1 MIIWSKLPKIDL
13 TFAAAI
19 SLETAGFVGNKFT
32 HFYGFAYMFIVVFF
46 IIFIISLDAVKNK
59 KIVDVRIPKINIR
72 PFESEIKIE
81 SKIIQKQFFRKGA
94 Q

>member
-1 MIIWSKLPKIDL
+1 
-13 TFAAAI
+13 
-19 SLETAGFVGNKFT
+19 
-32 HFYGFAYMFIVVFF
+32 MFIVVFF

-81 SKIIQKQFFRKGA
+81 SKIIQKQFFGKVLNRSPLKGYLTKTSNRILCTK
-94 Q
+94 

>member
-1 MIIWSKLPKIDL
+1 
-13 TFAAAI
+13 
-19 SLETAGFVGNKFT
+19 
-32 HFYGFAYMFIVVFF
+32 MFIVVFF